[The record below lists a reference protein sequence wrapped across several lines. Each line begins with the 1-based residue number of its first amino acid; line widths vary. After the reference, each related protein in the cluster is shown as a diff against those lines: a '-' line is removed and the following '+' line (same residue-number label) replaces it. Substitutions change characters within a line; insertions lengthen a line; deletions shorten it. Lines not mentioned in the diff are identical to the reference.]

1 MDLRKRGGEWGAV
14 KGGVTVVG
22 MYERRVNIKIKRI
35 ETKLANILNC

>member
-22 MYERRVNIKIKRI
+22 MYERRVNKKNKKDRNK
-35 ETKLANILNC
+35 TSKYS